1 MGSSGGAKR
10 FTKRYVAQ
18 VKAEI
23 ESDYQAADTV
33 LSSSID
39 TVDAAVDAI
48 LSGSSESLNQFI
60 EVVEAFEAADVVI
73 RSELAATSSVLL
85 NNITNETGSTARYS
99 LNVLGVTELS
109 GGLVHKRFP
118 RTNNYTVTTTDYFIA
133 ANSSG
138 GPITFALPDAA
149 TANEGQTWVFKDEG
163 GVANTNNIF
172 ISAAV
177 GQTIDGR
184 SQITLESA
192 YASVQVY
199 TDGVS
204 KYFVF

>member
-1 MGSSGGAKR
+1 MGTRGGGRR
-10 FTKRYVAQ
+10 FTKSYVAKI
-18 VKAEI
+18 KADI
-23 ESDYQAADTV
+23 EADYQAADTV

-73 RSELAATSSVLL
+73 RSELAATSSALL
-85 NNITNETGSTARYS
+85 NNITNETGSTARFS

-118 RTNNYTVTTTDYFIA
+118 RTNNYTVTTTDYFLA

-138 GPITFALPDAA
+138 GAITFTLPNAA
-149 TANEGQTWVFKDEG
+149 SASEGQTWVFKDEG

-177 GQTIDGR
+177 GQTIDGS
-184 SQITLESA
+184 SQIALESP
-192 YASVQVY
+192 YASVQIY

-204 KYFVF
+204 KYYIF

>member
-1 MGSSGGAKR
+1 MGTRGGGRR
-10 FTKRYVAQ
+10 FTKSYVAKI
-18 VKAEI
+18 KADI
-23 ESDYQAADTV
+23 EADYQAADTV

-73 RSELAATSSVLL
+73 RSELAATSSALL
-85 NNITNETGSTARYS
+85 NNITNETGSTARFS

-118 RTNNYTVTTTDYFIA
+118 RTNNYTVTTTDYFLA

-138 GPITFALPDAA
+138 GAITFTLPNAA
-149 TANEGQTWVFKDEG
+149 SASEGQTWVFKDEG

-177 GQTIDGR
+177 GQTIDG
-184 SQITLESA
+184 SNQIALESP
-192 YASVQVY
+192 YASVQIY

-204 KYFVF
+204 KYYIF

>member
-1 MGSSGGAKR
+1 MGTRGGGRR
-10 FTKRYVAQ
+10 FTKSYVAKI
-18 VKAEI
+18 KADI
-23 ESDYQAADTV
+23 EADYQAADTV

-39 TVDAAVDAI
+39 TVDAAIDAI

-73 RSELAATSSVLL
+73 RSELAATSSALL
-85 NNITNETGSTARYS
+85 NNITNETGSTARFS

-118 RTNNYTVTTTDYFIA
+118 RTNNYTVTTTDYFLA

-138 GPITFALPDAA
+138 GAITFTLPNAA
-149 TANEGQTWVFKDEG
+149 SASEGQTWVFKDEG

-177 GQTIDGR
+177 GQTIDG
-184 SQITLESA
+184 SNQIALESP
-192 YASVQVY
+192 YASVQIY

-204 KYFVF
+204 KYYIF

>member
-1 MGSSGGAKR
+1 MGSSGGNKR
-10 FTKRYVAQ
+10 FVKRYVAK

-23 ESDYQAADTV
+23 EEDYQAADTI

-39 TVDAAVDAI
+39 VVDTAVDAI

-60 EVVEAFEAADVVI
+60 EVVEAFEAADVVL

-85 NNITNETGSTARYS
+85 NNITNETGSTSRFS

-118 RTNNYTVTTTDYFIA
+118 QTNNYTVTTTDYFLA

-138 GPITFALPDAA
+138 GAITFTLPNAA
-149 TANEGQTWVFKDEG
+149 SASEGQTWVFKDEG
-163 GVANTNNIF
+163 GAASTNNIF
-172 ISAAV
+172 ISASA
-177 GQTIDGR
+177 GQTIDGHT
-184 SQITLESA
+184 QVILESP
-192 YASVQVY
+192 YASVQIY

-204 KYFVF
+204 KYYIF